1 MTSRKDEYDPFAR
14 GRFPVGVR
22 TILARDSERDRKFPC
37 EIWYPAIAQ
46 HAGEDLA
53 PETQD
58 KFTGLPRN
66 VERRQMAVRN
76 ATAESQTCPLI
87 LFSHPSG
94 GGRRAAT
101 FLCTHL
107 SSHGYVV
114 AACDHSEIVAPELA
128 RRERETDAEK
138 HARWKSVIASRVPD
152 IRFLLDRLLKNDTE
166 ELVAR
171 IDPDSI
177 AIVGHSFGGWTA
189 LAAAEVE
196 DRIGV
201 VVALAPGGASKP
213 KPGILPLEISFAG
226 VRDVPTLYIVAENDT
241 SLPLAG
247 MNELFDRTPSTKQM
261 VILRHADHAH
271 FMDEVEELHE
281 AFRTMPTTGD
291 LAAIQKEMKP
301 IAELCSGQ
309 LAHLAVRGLA
319 LCFFDAMLQRRK
331 DAQLFLERDIE
342 SELARRGVDVLAR

>member
-107 SSHGYVV
+107 SSHG
-114 AACDHSEIVAPELA
+114 
-128 RRERETDAEK
+128 
-138 HARWKSVIASRVPD
+138 
-152 IRFLLDRLLKNDTE
+152 
-166 ELVAR
+166 
-171 IDPDSI
+171 
-177 AIVGHSFGGWTA
+177 
-189 LAAAEVE
+189 
-196 DRIGV
+196 
-201 VVALAPGGASKP
+201 
-213 KPGILPLEISFAG
+213 
-226 VRDVPTLYIVAENDT
+226 
-241 SLPLAG
+241 
-247 MNELFDRTPSTKQM
+247 
-261 VILRHADHAH
+261 
-271 FMDEVEELHE
+271 
-281 AFRTMPTTGD
+281 
-291 LAAIQKEMKP
+291 
-301 IAELCSGQ
+301 
-309 LAHLAVRGLA
+309 
-319 LCFFDAMLQRRK
+319 
-331 DAQLFLERDIE
+331 
-342 SELARRGVDVLAR
+342 